1 MVQYAPAPV
10 ERERRL
16 PSLDEI
22 KTSRRIAEAMMQ
34 EGSSYAPVGHWT
46 QGAARVAQALV
57 GSMRD
62 SQANRQQHE
71 LEGDANQSLMSLYK
85 QPNLTG
91 GMPPVPM
98 NAAQPQPQMS
108 QEEAS
113 VGRFAQP
120 AVAPSA
126 VAQALDPSLVEAVK
140 GFEGYNPKAT
150 WDYKQHSS
158 GYGTRAKAGE
168 VIDRPEAERRL
179 GDELTKAQNIV
190 QQFAPGAPDGVK
202 KALTSLTYNAG
213 AGWTQSGLG
222 AAVQRGDWQE
232 AQRIFLQ
239 YNKAGGQTLPGLV
252 NRRQQEATW
261 FNQQPQQP
269 MALGGPQQAAQPR
282 QATPQPMPMQVADA
296 SQGQGMTRE
305 TMERLL
311 ANPMTRDAAQKMI
324 MKQAGGSQKDLP
336 NDAQEYEYFK
346 RLSPQ
351 EQDLYLKRKRA
362 QPGVGVVG
370 DELYNKGTG
379 ERVRSVGD
387 SLFNAELMKGRGD
400 AQAKG
405 EASFP
410 KATAAYEM
418 ANLQDQ
424 FIEGDIKRAISA
436 AGPWTTGFTG
446 NVASYIK
453 GSPASDLAYMLDGI
467 KANLAFDKLQAIRD
481 ASPTGGALGA
491 VSERELVLLE
501 SAWGSIAQAQSED
514 QFKERLGRLLM
525 IKKEYAEK
533 RQQAYQMDV
542 ARFGAGAVPNTA
554 GAQPENGSESY
565 KNKYGLE

>member
-1 MVQYAPAPV
+1 MVQYAPAPIA
-10 ERERRL
+10 RERKQL
-16 PSLDEI
+16 ASLEEI
-22 KTSRRIAEAMMQ
+22 QTGRKIAEAMMR
-34 EGSSYAPVGHWT
+34 EGSSYEPVGHWT

-62 SQANRQQHE
+62 SQANRQQNE
-71 LEGDANQSLMSLYK
+71 VQGDASEALMGLYK
-85 QPNLTG
+85 PQSVTG
-91 GMPPVPM
+91 GMPPVPASAM
-98 NAAQPQPQMS
+98 QPEPQMS

-120 AVAPSA
+120 AVAPSP
-126 VAQALDPSLVEAVK
+126 VAAALDPSLVQAVK
-140 GFEGYNPKAT
+140 GFEGYTPKAQ
-150 WDYKQHSS
+150 WDYKQHSV
-158 GYGTRAKAGE
+158 GYGTRGKPGE
-168 VIDRPEAERRL
+168 VIDQPEAERRL

-190 QQFAPGAPDGVK
+190 QQFAPGAPEGVK
-202 KALTSLTYNAG
+202 KALTSLTFNAG

-222 AAVQRGDWQE
+222 QAVKQGNWQE

-252 NRRQQEATW
+252 NRRQQEAQW
-261 FNQQPQQP
+261 FGQQPQTQP
-269 MALGGPQQAAQPR
+269 AMALGGPQQA
-282 QATPQPMPMQVADA
+282 PQPQPQQMPMQMADA
-296 SQGQGMTRE
+296 SHGQGMTRE

-324 MKQAGGSQKDLP
+324 MKQAGGQTEGLP

-351 EQDLYLKRKRA
+351 EQELYLKRKRSA
-362 QPGVGVVG
+362 PGVGVVG

-379 ERVRSVGD
+379 ERVRDIGG
-387 SLFNAELMKGRGD
+387 SLFNAEVMKGRGD

-410 KATAAYEM
+410 KTIAAYEM

-424 FIEGDIKRAISA
+424 FLEGDINRAISA

-501 SAWGSIAQAQSED
+501 SAWGSIAQAQSEE

-525 IKKEYAEK
+525 IKKDYAAK
-533 RQQAYQMDV
+533 RKQAYEMDV
-542 ARFGAGAVPNTA
+542 ARFGKGAVPDAAA
-554 GAQPENGSESY
+554 GQSGGADNY
-565 KNKYGLE
+565 KSKYRLD